1 MPEQPTIINTDTVV
15 QVNQPNHE
23 EKRMLLSWEAPSR
36 PFKKRDKDFY
46 TTVITISVLS
56 AVILFFLSE
65 FLVILVVFAFVFLVF
80 VLSSVP
86 PENIT
91 HEIYNTG
98 IKTGDHFHPWGDL
111 VFYRFEARW
120 GYDLLYVRTLDRFP
134 GALYLLLGTTPK
146 EKVEAAIGTSLV
158 KRDDIDNTWMD
169 QAADWISQKVP
180 LEKQ

>member
-1 MPEQPTIINTDTVV
+1 MADT
-15 QVNQPNHE
+15 QPNTNTMAPVNTPVHE
-23 EKRMLLSWEAPSR
+23 ERKLLLAWEAPSR

-46 TTVITISVLS
+46 TTVVTIATLS

-86 PENIT
+86 PENIA

-98 IKTGDHFHPWGDL
+98 IKTGEHFHPWSEL
-111 VFYRFEARW
+111 IFYRFESRW
-120 GYDLLYVRTLDRFP
+120 GYDLLYIRTKDRFP
-134 GALYLLLGTTPK
+134 GALYMLLGTTPK
-146 EKVEAAIGTSLV
+146 EKIEEVIGTSLT

-169 QAADWISQKVP
+169 RTADWLSQKVP
-180 LEKQ
+180 LEKQT